1 MPHGDHR
8 EIVLDTPRPLNDW
21 ERGVLA
27 RVLSHPS
34 EGREIAAVQAA
45 ETQVTVEC
53 MDCPYIEMEVREP
66 VPLLEDGEGNP
77 ITADLPCELHGR
89 DVDGMDY
96 FVEVH
101 LFDGRLYSFRC
112 YRGDFEPWRSLPSP
126 AGLELICK
134 E

>member
-1 MPHGDHR
+1 MRDGHHR

-27 RVLSHPS
+27 RLFSHPFK
-34 EGREIAAVQAA
+34 GREIVATQAMRA
-45 ETQVTVEC
+45 QVTVEC
-53 MDCPYIEMEVREP
+53 MACPYIEMEVREP

-77 ITADLPCELHGR
+77 STADLPCELHGR

-101 LFDGRLYSFRC
+101 VFDGRLYSFRC
-112 YRGDFEPWRSLPSP
+112 YRGDFEPWRTLPDP
-126 AGLELICK
+126 EELELICK